1 MSTTA
6 PPLIPPSFFFRAA
19 LPCPRVEKM
28 PRSGKGPLLDLPD
41 RCILPALG
49 ELDGRATWAE
59 VRVGWNPAGLGI
71 AVEVAGKA
79 GRIVHD
85 PNMPEDSDGVQLW
98 IDTRD
103 TRDIHRATRYCQRFH
118 ATVVPG
124 TGKALDAA
132 VRPLKIHRA
141 SADPPTADL
150 AAIRSAAERTRT
162 RVSPGAVPAGIGPA
176 RLRPGDE
183 PPARLHATGSTDP
196 DRGDQFLTV
205 GREFPI
211 GEDPSLWATLELIET
226 D

>member
-1 MSTTA
+1 MSTSA

-28 PRSGKGPLLDLPD
+28 PREGKGRLLDLPD
-41 RCILPALG
+41 RCVLPAMG

-59 VRVGWNPAGLGI
+59 IRVGWNPAGLGI
-71 AVEVAGKA
+71 AVEVAGKE
-79 GRIVHD
+79 GRIIHD

-98 IDTRD
+98 IDSRD

-118 ATVVPG
+118 AMVVPG
-124 TGKALDAA
+124 TGKTLNAA
-132 VRPLKIHRA
+132 VRPLKIHR
-141 SADPPTADL
+141 SVGDPPAPDL

-162 RVSPGAVPAGIGPA
+162 GYRLEVFLPASALHGYDPETNR
-176 RLRPGDE
+176 RLGFMYR
-183 PPARLHATGSTDP
+183 ATDP
-196 DRGDQFLTV
+196 DRGDQFLTG
-205 GREFPI
+205 GREFPM